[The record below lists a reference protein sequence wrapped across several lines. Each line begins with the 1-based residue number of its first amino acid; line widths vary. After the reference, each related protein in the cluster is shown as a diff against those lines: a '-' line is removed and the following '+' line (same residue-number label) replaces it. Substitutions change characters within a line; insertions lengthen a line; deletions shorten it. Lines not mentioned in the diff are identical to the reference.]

1 MLEVMMRSLGLEAGA
16 GPRLDPLLRQI
27 TASAAGR
34 SRDQGER
41 EPPSTRQELDLV
53 MVMVLLYC
61 SRQDPLLRQLMDSVV
76 DTFADTVLELP
87 PRDQDHLLRCRV
99 SRVSLSHVTCR
110 VSRVTTMPGFSGRKE

>member
-1 MLEVMMRSLGLEAGA
+1 MRSLRQEAGA

-27 TASAAGR
+27 MGR

-53 MVMVLLYC
+53 MMMVLLYC

-110 VSRVTTMPGFSGRKE
+110 VSCINTMPGCSGRKE

>member
-1 MLEVMMRSLGLEAGA
+1 MRSLGQEAGA

-27 TASAAGR
+27 MAEAVGR

-99 SRVSLSHVTCR
+99 SRVTCR
-110 VSRVTTMPGFSGRKE
+110 MSRVVCHVLPQCQGAPGGRND

>member
-1 MLEVMMRSLGLEAGA
+1 MRSLRLEAGA

-41 EPPSTRQELDLV
+41 EPPS
-53 MVMVLLYC
+53 

-99 SRVSLSHVTCR
+99 SRVSLSHVTCH
-110 VSRVTTMPGFSGRKE
+110 VSCINTMPGFSGRKE

>member
-1 MLEVMMRSLGLEAGA
+1 MLEVMMRSLRLEAGA

-27 TASAAGR
+27 TASVAGR

-41 EPPSTRQELDLV
+41 EPPSTRQELGII

-99 SRVSLSHVTCR
+99 SRVTCH
-110 VSRVTTMPGFSGRKE
+110 VSRVTTMPGCSGRKE